1 MSPSG
6 RENEARPA
14 VTSALPVPGSEGE
27 AARPSPSTEPGNPGN
42 SDTSSIPTEEEIT
55 EALLRYNAQAPV
67 ELVSRAYRFAY
78 RAHAGQ
84 RRDSGELYFQHPAAV
99 ARILTGLE
107 LDASTVAAGLLHDVL
122 EDTKVTRQELQRE
135 FGEEITR
142 LVDGVTKLS
151 KIPFQSREE
160 HQAESLRKMFLAM
173 AEDVRVILIK
183 LADRLHNMRTLDGL
197 PPERQKKIS
206 RETLEI
212 YAPIAHRL
220 GMFGLKWEM
229 EDLAFRYLEP
239 EAYYDLVQMVAKKR
253 QEREGEV
260 AEAVAM
266 LRRRL
271 QEMNIRAE
279 VQGRP
284 KHFFSIYQ
292 KMKQGKQFTEIY
304 DLLAV
309 RVIVDSIRDCYAVL
323 GMVHS
328 LWKPI
333 PGRFKDYISIPK
345 SNMYQSLHTTVV
357 GPRGEPL
364 EIQIRTWEMHRIA
377 ERGIAAHWLYKEGYK
392 SSREFEEKVAW
403 LRQVMEWL
411 REMKDPQEFMETLK
425 IDLFEDEVFAFTP
438 KGDVKNLP
446 TGATPVDF
454 AFAVHTDIGLH
465 CTGAKVNG
473 HIVPLDYKLQ
483 NGEFVEILTSKNAT
497 PSQDWLTFVKT
508 SKARSKIRAW
518 FKETHREEAA
528 GAGRERLEQEA
539 RRLGFEVREVMAAEK
554 LAEVARRYGIG
565 DVPDLLAAVSFG
577 KLTVSQ
583 VLGRLVGP
591 EELEARRRALSQA
604 GRRRREGE
612 RDGLAGTGTSQ
623 GVAAGTGSL
632 VGQAPGQ
639 FGFGDGE
646 PGGQGRGGGGQVM
659 RLSDRAQPGDAAG
672 RSVLVAGADNL
683 LVRFA
688 HCCNPVPGDPIIGY
702 VTRGRGVSIHR
713 ADCSILKDVSDS
725 NVRRIPVEWHSGVLS
740 ASFPVEVEIEAI
752 DRVNL
757 LANVLNAV
765 VEGDTN
771 IEAVQAHSTKSN
783 YAYINLVVDIRD
795 IAHLQSVLDRIRR
808 VSGVIS
814 VNRAAHRRNGLLR
827 ARG

>member
-1 MSPSG
+1 
-6 RENEARPA
+6 
-14 VTSALPVPGSEGE
+14 VPGSEGE
-27 AARPSPSTEPGNPGN
+27 AVRPSPSAEPGNPGN

-446 TGATPVDF
+446 AGATPVDF

-632 VGQAPGQ
+632 AGQAPGQ

-725 NVRRIPVEWHSGVLS
+725 NVRRIPVEWHSGVLA

-795 IAHLQSVLDRIRR
+795 IAHLQRVLDRIRR